1 MIIDRLIKLTATL
14 LLFYPKPMLGQEEG
28 DGIVHIHCV
37 LDSAAFEGST
47 SFNEMLFHLDTINLT
62 WASSNLINTE
72 NGGEDGI
79 ASEED
84 IEEWENKKA
93 RMDNPYDYTSFLV
106 NYDTYTLESLR
117 GEIVLNRI
125 EGTVTRLDTPNPSI
139 STFSGTCTSISRE
152 QAIEIYDSNI
162 ERIKTDSGGRT
173 QLFWHHIKLFIPVTV
188 CGYLRQNLSTK
199 SQGL

>member
-14 LLFYPKPMLGQEEG
+14 LLFSPKPMLGQEEG

-37 LDSAAFEGST
+37 LDNAAFEGST
-47 SFNEMLFHLDTINLT
+47 SFNEMLFHLDTMNLT

-72 NGGEDGI
+72 NGGEDGT

-93 RMDNPYDYTSFLV
+93 RMDNPYDYTSFVV

-125 EGTVTRLDTPNPSI
+125 EGTVARLDTPNPSI

-173 QLFWHHIKLFIPVTV
+173 QLF
-188 CGYLRQNLSTK
+188 
-199 SQGL
+199 